1 MVFREGGPGG
11 EFYTVRGLCSLNV
24 LPEPTEGGMGLPH
37 QFARMWVRR
46 EGGETGL
53 EHCQQSQKKWSQTI
67 TEAECLC
74 VCLYRV
80 LALGT
85 QLSSGWLS
93 FVLSLSFAFAMNSP
107 SFLSLIQ
114 FAIVSSLFLPVSDLH
129 FRKPRAFSPPF
140 LSSTLRCLL
149 HLILLFHQVIFLALV
164 PLNLFWY

>member
-1 MVFREGGPGG
+1 MQLTALCAHLVCSLWVMGRWLAWGLMVFREGGPGG

-85 QLSSGWLS
+85 QLSSG
-93 FVLSLSFAFAMNSP
+93 
-107 SFLSLIQ
+107 
-114 FAIVSSLFLPVSDLH
+114 
-129 FRKPRAFSPPF
+129 
-140 LSSTLRCLL
+140 
-149 HLILLFHQVIFLALV
+149 
-164 PLNLFWY
+164 